1 MSTIASSRN
10 PPPPLRRTPSGTPTS
25 SARPSFDVSRSA
37 VTSPV
42 LAASQPATGGSGSGS
57 GSGSSSKRSNNR
69 AALRE
74 YYNLR
79 AAAAAAAASSAS
91 APSTPRI
98 VEVPDSEVPAS
109 EIDAPDF
116 NLDDYLQKIVAE
128 SSLQELLKLY
138 TRVLGEVR
146 ALDAEKKALVYDNY
160 SKLIT
165 ATETIRKMRA
175 NMDPLNPMATTLDP
189 AIAHIY
195 SQASAIQE
203 SLRKSVPAPE
213 SDEGKAREAQ
223 QRRQRTRQLAIEV
236 LATPERLQALVKEGR
251 FEEARRQWEMPRK
264 LLEVWKQ
271 RGVGGDDVQ
280 ACIDQGDAAIALTR
294 SRSPAPEAPRDGRYG
309 ALVSR
314 TPPAM
319 KQ

>member
-1 MSTIASSRN
+1 MSTISSPRN
-10 PPPPLRRTPSGTPTS
+10 PPAPLRRTPSGTPTS

-42 LAASQPATGGSGSGS
+42 LSASQPSTTTTAATTTGST
-57 GSGSSSKRSNNR
+57 KRSNNR

-79 AAAAAAAASSAS
+79 AAAAATSAS
-91 APSTPRI
+91 TPSTPRI
-98 VEVPDSEVPAS
+98 VEVSDSEVPAS

-203 SLRKSVPAPE
+203 YLRKSVPAPD

-223 QRRQRTRQLAIEV
+223 QRRQRTRQLAVEV

-251 FEEARRQWEMPRK
+251 YEEARRQWEMPRK

-271 RGVGGDDVQ
+271 KGLGGDDVQ

-294 SRSPAPEAPRDGRYG
+294 SRSPAPEASRNGRYG
-309 ALVSR
+309 ALASPR
-314 TPPAM
+314 PHAM

>member
-10 PPPPLRRTPSGTPTS
+10 PPAPLRRTPSGTPTS

-42 LAASQPATGGSGSGS
+42 LSASQPATTTTTTG
-57 GSGSSSKRSNNR
+57 SSKRSNNR

-79 AAAAAAAASSAS
+79 AAAASAS
-91 APSTPRI
+91 ASTPSTPRI
-98 VEVPDSEVPAS
+98 VEAPDSEVPAS

-116 NLDDYLQKIVAE
+116 NLDDYLQKVVAE

-203 SLRKSVPAPE
+203 SLRKSVPAPDSE
-213 SDEGKAREAQ
+213 EGKAREAQ

-236 LATPERLQALVKEGR
+236 LATPERLQALVREGR

-271 RGVGGDDVQ
+271 KGVGGDDVQ

-294 SRSPAPEAPRDGRYG
+294 SRSPAPEASRDGRYG
-309 ALVSR
+309 ALVSP

>member
-1 MSTIASSRN
+1 MSTISSPRN
-10 PPPPLRRTPSGTPTS
+10 PPAPLRRTPSGTPTS

-42 LAASQPATGGSGSGS
+42 LSASQPSTTSATAAATTTG
-57 GSGSSSKRSNNR
+57 SSKRSNNR

-79 AAAAAAAASSAS
+79 AAAAATSAS
-91 APSTPRI
+91 TPSTPRI

-203 SLRKSVPAPE
+203 SLRKSVPAPD

-251 FEEARRQWEMPRK
+251 YEEARRQWEMPRK

-271 RGVGGDDVQ
+271 KGLG
-280 ACIDQGDAAIALTR
+280 
-294 SRSPAPEAPRDGRYG
+294 
-309 ALVSR
+309 
-314 TPPAM
+314 
-319 KQ
+319 